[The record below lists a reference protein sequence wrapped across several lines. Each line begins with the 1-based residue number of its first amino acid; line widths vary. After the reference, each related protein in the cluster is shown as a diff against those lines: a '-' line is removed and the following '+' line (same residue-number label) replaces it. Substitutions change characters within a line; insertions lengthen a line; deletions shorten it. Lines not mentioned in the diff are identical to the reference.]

1 MVRTNWQWWLVL
13 SFVVLLPTKN
23 LFNLPVGIMAIA
35 GLIMLVRRGPE
46 LPSRRDL
53 MLLFGV
59 FGCIWIPMVM
69 SLPGATNLEHSAT
82 TTLKFLRFAF
92 MGVFM
97 LVALRD
103 QRARN
108 YLLWGLFCIAL
119 FWCLDALW
127 QLLSGK
133 NFFGYP
139 LQGPRLNG
147 VFHPKYRLG
156 VVLAALMPLYLELVR
171 QLMRR
176 TGAALL
182 LVPPVVVVIIL
193 SGSRAGW
200 IMLILGLFLYALYLL
215 VSVGSR
221 VLFSPRGLTASGLAV
236 VLTVLAINHF
246 PPTANRA
253 KEVLDLFSGD
263 IEVIDVATKRR
274 VSIWIPAISIA
285 QSNWLNGIGPRGFRY
300 EFLSST
306 DKDNFWM
313 KRDSPGVTHPHMHLL
328 EVMTETGLIGLTG
341 YGIFFVILI
350 RLSWRQRAGPTLLT
364 PLTLCVLVAT
374 FPISVHM
381 AFYASFWSSLCWWLV
396 FLALAAGSEKPS
408 GLMLAD
414 QGGVE
419 I

>member
-182 LVPPVVVVIIL
+182 LATTGG
-193 SGSRAGW
+193 SGHNSERQPGRLDHAYFGTVSLRA
-200 IMLILGLFLYALYLL
+200 
-215 VSVGSR
+215 
-221 VLFSPRGLTASGLAV
+221 
-236 VLTVLAINHF
+236 
-246 PPTANRA
+246 
-253 KEVLDLFSGD
+253 
-263 IEVIDVATKRR
+263 
-274 VSIWIPAISIA
+274 
-285 QSNWLNGIGPRGFRY
+285 
-300 EFLSST
+300 LSSRFGRQSSSFFSSWSHRLGVGGRV
-306 DKDNFWM
+306 DGAGDQSL
-313 KRDSPGVTHPHMHLL
+313 SP
-328 EVMTETGLIGLTG
+328 
-341 YGIFFVILI
+341 Y
-350 RLSWRQRAGPTLLT
+350 RKSR
-364 PLTLCVLVAT
+364 
-374 FPISVHM
+374 
-381 AFYASFWSSLCWWLV
+381 
-396 FLALAAGSEKPS
+396 
-408 GLMLAD
+408 
-414 QGGVE
+414 QGGA
-419 I
+419 